1 MYRAEV
7 RFIIDDWQALRACKE
22 ILNQCI
28 EETMQVKDVDSLPP
42 STKLQ
47 IIASAT
53 VADELE
59 KISTREVKSWARYTI
74 FVLEYYVSQFEA
86 RGWSQESADEFKQE
100 LESLVD
106 SIPIYEIECKWQRA
120 GPLAGSHHVWT
131 ELHGEQCEVS
141 EKIRITDS
149 FEISHPMGNG
159 SSSHST
165 TGSCWGLTL
174 ISKDMNNRL
183 MNGRTALTRAY
194 EMFEEPQN
202 GYVTFKGKRT
212 LIAEFEAMSMNY
224 RHRAL
229 ISTLYLINARNRNL
243 PPKYLVRPAP
253 TLCVKKI
260 GTILLEYFVLRGSE
274 NSK

>member
-7 RFIIDDWQALRACKE
+7 RFIIDDWQALRACKD

-86 RGWSQESADEFKQE
+86 RGWSKESADEFKQE

-106 SIPIYEIECKWQRA
+106 SIPIYEIECKWQRV
-120 GPLAGSHHVWT
+120 GPLARSHHVWT

-149 FEISHPMGNG
+149 ES
-159 SSSHST
+159 
-165 TGSCWGLTL
+165 
-174 ISKDMNNRL
+174 
-183 MNGRTALTRAY
+183 
-194 EMFEEPQN
+194 
-202 GYVTFKGKRT
+202 
-212 LIAEFEAMSMNY
+212 
-224 RHRAL
+224 
-229 ISTLYLINARNRNL
+229 
-243 PPKYLVRPAP
+243 
-253 TLCVKKI
+253 
-260 GTILLEYFVLRGSE
+260 
-274 NSK
+274 

>member
-1 MYRAEV
+1 MEYSAWHSRVDLHGPRYAADKDIRDQAKQFVTLSNVEKANGEFDETFLTNDSLHSLEFVRAVPTATLISMYRAEV

-22 ILNQCI
+22 ILNQCL

-149 FEISHPMGNG
+149 FEISHPLTPNG
-159 SSSHST
+159 Q
-165 TGSCWGLTL
+165 WL
-174 ISKDMNNRL
+174 I
-183 MNGRTALTRAY
+183 
-194 EMFEEPQN
+194 
-202 GYVTFKGKRT
+202 
-212 LIAEFEAMSMNY
+212 
-224 RHRAL
+224 
-229 ISTLYLINARNRNL
+229 
-243 PPKYLVRPAP
+243 
-253 TLCVKKI
+253 
-260 GTILLEYFVLRGSE
+260 
-274 NSK
+274 